1 MPDPDG
7 MSGTDQ
13 PPCVVVVG
21 AAARDITSDDPRG
34 WRLGGGVTY
43 SALTAARLGVRT
55 AALIG
60 VDHLAATAWEIDAL
74 RAAGCNVVTVPLGH
88 GPVFENVERPGGRV
102 QTALE
107 VPDSLDVPSFP
118 AEWKNAPGW
127 ILAPVASE
135 LPPAWANVPPREATV
150 AFGWQGIL
158 RRLGPGERVL
168 PIAPGPSDLLRRAN
182 ITGVS
187 RHDLLHD
194 LSFDGLRQLLGTP
207 SELLLTSGERGGYLL
222 ELETGQRSRLV
233 RYPAIPDRGVVD
245 PTGCGD
251 VMLAALLTARIALG
265 AGAGH
270 RGSPLLI
277 AAAAASLNTEGIGL
291 DGVPGRAAIRERLRH
306 R

>member
-1 MPDPDG
+1 M
-7 MSGTDQ
+7 TQ
-13 PPCVVVVG
+13 PGPSPCVVVVG
-21 AAARDITSDDPRG
+21 AAARDVTPDDPRG

-60 VDHLAATAWEIDAL
+60 VDHLASTASELDAL
-74 RAAGCNVVTVPLGH
+74 RAAGCTVVTVPLEH
-88 GPVFENVERPGGRV
+88 GPVFENVEGPGGRV
-102 QTALE
+102 QTAVE
-107 VPDSLDVPSFP
+107 VADPLPVSSFP
-118 AEWKNAPGW
+118 AEWRSARGW

-135 LPPAWANVPPREATV
+135 LPLTWADVPPPDATV

-158 RRLGPGERVL
+158 RRLASGERVL
-168 PIAPGPSDLLRRAN
+168 PLAPGPSQLLLRAN

-194 LSFDGLRQLLGTP
+194 LSFDALRKLLGTP
-207 SELLLTSGERGGYLL
+207 SELLLTSGDKGGYLL
-222 ELETGQRSRLV
+222 ELGSEGSSRIV

-251 VMLAALLTARIALG
+251 VMLAALLACRIALG
-265 AGAGH
+265 PGAGH
-270 RGSPLLI
+270 RGAQLLM
-277 AAAAASLNTEGIGL
+277 AATAASLTTERVGL
-291 DGVPGRAAIRERLRH
+291 GGVPTRAEIEQRLAR